1 MVKYLSIGPGA
12 MGYFIYLG
20 FMSKLKQ
27 DGRLDELEE
36 ISGASAGGLA
46 AFLFCVTKGD
56 LSRALDFSLTVP
68 VKQIMKPNLKNLLTN
83 FGLVP
88 ATKIRKVLEDGTSQ
102 FMNKNDVTFREL
114 YDWFPVK
121 LHLSSYCVDLGKT
134 VYFSVDTTPT
144 MSVLDAVCAT
154 VAIPF
159 IFSPLKLSD
168 GWNYMDG
175 GSAETTPSA
184 PFLGKSDGILGIKLG
199 PCVPR
204 PARDLKT
211 HALNILY
218 STMSLRYNYD
228 IPILELNSDG
238 ADVFDFGASNDGK
251 LKLFIMGHA
260 QKISH

>member
-1 MVKYLSIGPGA
+1 MIKYLSIGPGA

-20 FMSKLKQ
+20 FLSKLKQ
-27 DGRLDELEE
+27 DGRLDALEE

-56 LSRALDFSLTVP
+56 LAQALDFSLTVP
-68 VKQIMKPNLKNLLTN
+68 VKQIMKPNLKNLLVN
-83 FGLVP
+83 FGLVSVS
-88 ATKIRKVLEDGTSQ
+88 KIRKVLVSGVSQ

-114 YDWFPVK
+114 YEWYPVK

-134 VYFSVDTTPT
+134 IYFSVDTTPT

-159 IFSPLKLSD
+159 LFAPLKLSD

-184 PFLGKSDGILGIKLG
+184 PFLGKTGVLGIKLG
-199 PCVPR
+199 PCIPQ

-228 IPILELNSDG
+228 VPILELNSEG
-238 ADVFDFGASNDGK
+238 SDVFDFGASNEGK
-251 LKLFIMGHA
+251 LKLFIQGHT
-260 QKISH
+260 QKISS